1 MFITLL
7 TVTLLVSLIC
17 CAVVARIFDR
27 PIRKILDRIVAEDLG
42 SAWHRYVKFAIYVVG
57 VSGGVK
63 IHQLQTFVTGYGD
76 AKPVALTS
84 ERWTLEVYRTV
95 IETLGSLAWML
106 LVVFLIALVAFV
118 ILRGFELRAR
128 KATGQEERDD

>member
-1 MFITLL
+1 MFVTLL
-7 TVTLLVSLIC
+7 TVTLIVSVGC
-17 CAVVARIFDR
+17 CAVVARLFDR
-27 PIRKILDRIVAEDLG
+27 PIRKILDRLVAEDLG

-63 IHQLQTFVTGYGD
+63 IRYLQTFITGWGD
-76 AKPVALTS
+76 EEPVALTA

-106 LVVFLIALVAFV
+106 LVVFLVALLAFV
-118 ILRGFELRAR
+118 ILRGFELRA
-128 KATGQEERDD
+128 KKSENIAV